1 MGKKTCHVALCYST
15 STQLPAY
22 DIAKERIK
30 SLGLEEVPSYSLI
43 FCLTIKVQPFSQGPR
58 LHLIASLM
66 AGLAAALASNPVRTK
81 CLHDGDV
88 IVVFLLVTFVGD
100 GDILGGRC

>member
-1 MGKKTCHVALCYST
+1 MYIAQVPDGQEGLLCHITLFL
-15 STQLPAY
+15 TQLPAY

-81 CLHDGDV
+81 CLYDGDGDLA
-88 IVVFLLVTFVGD
+88 VFLLVMVIF
-100 GDILGGRC
+100 

>member
-1 MGKKTCHVALCYST
+1 MFNL
-15 STQLPAY
+15 
-22 DIAKERIK
+22 
-30 SLGLEEVPSYSLI
+30 
-43 FCLTIKVQPFSQGPR
+43 FFQGPR

-81 CLHDGDV
+81 CLYDGDGSLA
-88 IVVFLLVTFVGD
+88 VFLFGD